1 MKKGIYILPN
11 MLTLVGMFFGFL
23 SIILTMKGNYLHA
36 AWSIVIANIF
46 DGLDGFVARATGS
59 SSRFGVELDSLSDLI
74 AFGAAPAVL
83 VYKWS
88 LQDFGRIGW
97 AVSFFFLACGAL
109 RLARFNVQ
117 TAPGHSKAF
126 TGMPIP
132 AAATI
137 MASLVIF
144 HYQFHD
150 YPPEKSFV
158 ILILT
163 GLCSLLMVSTLRFHG
178 LKEVNLRSRRPLWFL
193 LGFVLILLVIV
204 IHPPT
209 ALFVFAMAY
218 LIIGIIENIFLFLG
232 KKTRSHEDNKNI

>member
-23 SIILTMKGNYLHA
+23 SIVATMKGNYIHA
-36 AWSIVIANIF
+36 AWAIVIANIF
-46 DGLDGFVARATGS
+46 DGLDGFVARATGA

-83 VYKWS
+83 LYRWT
-88 LQDFGRIGW
+88 LQDFGRLGW
-97 AVSFFFLACGAL
+97 AFSFFFLACGAL

-117 TAPGHSKAF
+117 TIPGQSKAF

-137 MASLVIF
+137 MASIVIF

-150 YPPEKSFV
+150 HPPEKSIPV
-158 ILILT
+158 LILT
-163 GLCSLLMVSTLRFHG
+163 GITSFLMVSTLRFHG
-178 LKEVNLRSRRPLWFL
+178 LKEINLRSRRPLWFL
-193 LGFVLILLVIV
+193 LGFILIMLVIV
-204 IHPPT
+204 IHPPV

-218 LIIGIIENIFLFLG
+218 LVTGIIENILLVFR
-232 KKTRSHEDNKNI
+232 KKRRSHEDNKGL